1 MRIAGGILLFAATGF
16 ALYRASAGLRWAIL
30 KGPGANVSIRSIHFL
45 RRDLARLWAAAWIA
59 FACLGLPGSG
69 GAAAQSLDKLE
80 IVTATGVHAFSVEL
94 ASNDA
99 ERERGLMYRRFM
111 PKDRGMLFDF
121 KREEPVMFWMK
132 NTYIP
137 LDMIFISRAGVV
149 VGVAANAEPLSE
161 RTIPSGGPCYGV
173 LELNGGVA
181 AGIGLKVGDKVRHP
195 IFAP

>member
-1 MRIAGGILLFAATGF
+1 M
-16 ALYRASAGLRWAIL
+16 
-30 KGPGANVSIRSIHFL
+30 RSIL
-45 RRDLARLWAAAWIA
+45 PLPRDSRRLWAAAGIVL
-59 FACLGLPGSG
+59 ACLTLLG
-69 GAAAQSLDKLE
+69 GGRAAAQNLDKLE
-80 IVTATGVHAFSVEL
+80 IVTSTGVHAFSVEM
-94 ASNDA
+94 ATNDA

-111 PKDRGMLFDF
+111 PADRGMLFDF

-137 LDMIFISRAGVV
+137 LDMIFISRAGIVV
-149 VGVAANAEPLSE
+149 SIAADAEPLSE

-181 AGIGLKVGDKVRHP
+181 ARIGLKPGDKVLHP